1 MPNIVPTT
9 SYGWIVSDL
18 RDISED
24 LYKIAIDTSENITE
38 VEAALAH
45 FHLSKAPTPGCASL
59 KCDDGGV
66 MCRMWAQN
74 GFYLLD
80 DNVASLNMITS
91 SGNSSAVCIRYGQST
106 PVANGFSTLTPA
118 VPDCGVGN
126 TSVYATNTCPAV
138 RELLEERLVQ
148 QQTVCLDYNN
158 FPQALTSNEDYTVI
172 INSTIVDLTQYFS
185 QNPDQDIIDLL
196 VLNDTNTAT
205 NLFGYDTLSYVCQSR
220 EDDAAMPF
228 DTLCDIS
235 CASTNLS
242 VTKTGQY
249 LTEATASTNGAMV
262 FHADIIL
269 T

>member
-1 MPNIVPTT
+1 
-9 SYGWIVSDL
+9 
-18 RDISED
+18 
-24 LYKIAIDTSENITE
+24 
-38 VEAALAH
+38 
-45 FHLSKAPTPGCASL
+45 
-59 KCDDGGV
+59 
-66 MCRMWAQN
+66 
-74 GFYLLD
+74 
-80 DNVASLNMITS
+80 
-91 SGNSSAVCIRYGQST
+91 
-106 PVANGFSTLTPA
+106 
-118 VPDCGVGN
+118 
-126 TSVYATNTCPAV
+126 V

-148 QQTVCLDYNN
+148 QQIVCLDYNN
-158 FPQALTSNEDYTVI
+158 FPQALTSNEDYTII